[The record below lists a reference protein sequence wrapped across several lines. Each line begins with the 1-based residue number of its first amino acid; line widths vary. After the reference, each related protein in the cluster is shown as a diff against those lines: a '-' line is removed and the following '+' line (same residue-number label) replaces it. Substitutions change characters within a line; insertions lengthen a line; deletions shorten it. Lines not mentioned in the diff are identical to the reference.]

1 MQPKDDGTESGE
13 PGQVGQQVPVESALA
28 AIHCPGESATDDA
41 ATLAAPGSDALD
53 SDALGSDALDSD
65 ALDSDVAPPDQIPV
79 LRQD

>member
-53 SDALGSDALDSD
+53 SDAL
-65 ALDSDVAPPDQIPV
+65 DSDVATPDQIPV

>member
-53 SDALGSDALDSD
+53 SDAL
-65 ALDSDVAPPDQIPV
+65 DSDVAPPDQIPV

>member
-53 SDALGSDALDSD
+53 SDAL
-65 ALDSDVAPPDQIPV
+65 DSDVAPPRSDTRSTSR
-79 LRQD
+79 LGHFY

>member
-53 SDALGSDALDSD
+53 SDAL
-65 ALDSDVAPPDQIPV
+65 DSDVATPDQINLV
-79 LRQD
+79 